1 MRGGGMGAGFWRS
14 GRKWLVRFAAIN
26 LLVGAAERAEP
37 LEGLDQPEGKA
48 GLLAPRALAHDAVRA
63 ALGQRSCSVGYGL
76 VAHVFRV
83 FY

>member
-14 GRKWLVRFAAIN
+14 GRKWLVGFAAMD
-26 LLVGAAERAEP
+26 LRVGAAKRAEP
-37 LEGLDQPEGKA
+37 LEGPDQPEGKA

-63 ALGQRSCSVGYGL
+63 ALGQRSGSVGYGL

-83 FY
+83 CY